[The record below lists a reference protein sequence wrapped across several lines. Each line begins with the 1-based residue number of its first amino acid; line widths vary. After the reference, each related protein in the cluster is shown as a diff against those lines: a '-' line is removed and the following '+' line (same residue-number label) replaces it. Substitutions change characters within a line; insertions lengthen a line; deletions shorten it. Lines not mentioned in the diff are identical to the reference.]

1 MGAWGSDERK
11 SYCHR
16 CGTQLEKN
24 MFSRTDRCPGCES
37 DTRCCRN
44 CEFDDP
50 SFGTQCRETHAEPV
64 RDRERANFCDFFQR
78 RQQAQPPKKGP
89 ADPGLKSRVSFDDLF
104 KKKPSE
110 GKS

>member
-1 MGAWGSDERK
+1 MDLK

-16 CGTQLEKN
+16 CGTELEKS
-24 MFSRTDRCPGCES
+24 MFGRGDRCPGCEG

-64 RDRERANFCDFFQR
+64 SEREKANFCDYFQAR
-78 RQQAQPPKKGP
+78 KHPERPAKGP
-89 ADPGLKSRVSFDDLF
+89 DPKRATRKSAFDDLF
-104 KKKPSE
+104 KKPNP
-110 GKS
+110 